1 MGFIRRSWDIL
12 YDAAMGWIDDEAMT
26 RGAAIAFYT
35 IFALAPF
42 VILVTAI
49 AGLVIGRQ
57 AAQDALMGEIGRLI
71 GSEAVTTLQSL
82 ASSANDTRSGAIAT
96 IFGIST
102 ILIGATTVFVE
113 LQTSLNRIWKATP
126 PIASTASTLTW
137 LVMMRL
143 KGLALIGMIGFLLI
157 VSLVVSAILA
167 AVSRWFEGMMP
178 DLFALVWITNL
189 VSSLV
194 VFTILFALVYRA
206 LPDTQ
211 IPWTDLWLGAAI
223 TAVLF
228 TAGKS
233 MIGLYLG
240 TSGVTSAYGA
250 AGSFV
255 LILLWVYYS
264 AVIFLFGAEITRAYS
279 ERVGSRARMDQ
290 GDKPF
295 NPTVAGR
302 RRSAASIR
310 PRWPADGAS
319 GRRQS

>member
-1 MGFIRRSWDIL
+1 MGFVRQSRDIVV
-12 YDAAMGWIDDEAMT
+12 DAALGWINDEAMT

-57 AAQDALMGEIGRLI
+57 VAQDALMVQIGGLI
-71 GSEAVTTLQSL
+71 GQEAATTLKQM
-82 ASSANDTRSGAIAT
+82 AASANDIKAGAIAT
-96 IFGIST
+96 VFGIST

-113 LQTSLNRIWKATP
+113 LQTSLNRIWKTEP
-126 PIASTASTLTW
+126 PGASSLTW
-137 LVMMRL
+137 LVKMRL

-157 VSLVVSAILA
+157 VSLVVSAGLA
-167 AVSRWFEGMMP
+167 AVGRWFEGMLP
-178 DLFALVWITNL
+178 ELFVVVWAANL
-189 VSSLV
+189 IGSLV
-194 VFTILFALVYRA
+194 VFTVLFALVYRT
-206 LPDTQ
+206 LPDTR

-228 TAGKS
+228 TIGKS
-233 MIGLYLG
+233 LIGLYLG

-264 AVIFLFGAEITRAYS
+264 ASIFLYGAEITRAYS
-279 ERVGSRARMDQ
+279 DRVGSRA
-290 GDKPF
+290 K
-295 NPTVAGR
+295 GR
-302 RRSAASIR
+302 RRT
-310 PRWPADGAS
+310 GS
-319 GRRQS
+319 G